1 MSSIV
6 DQSTSADDGVEDS
19 AITAAELSEKDA
31 PQTGSV
37 ARAYFQLLKP
47 RVMTLVVFTA
57 AVGLWL
63 APGEIEAWR
72 VALGLLILAVGA
84 GASGALNM
92 WYDRDI
98 DALMS
103 RTAKRPIPNGDVG
116 PNAALVYG
124 LALSIGSVIALG
136 LVTNWVAAGILAF
149 TNAFYVVIYTM
160 WLKRRTA
167 QNIVIGGAAG
177 AFPPMI
183 GWAMVSGDISWVGFV
198 LFGLIFLWT
207 PPHFWALALVKE
219 SEYGAVKVPMLPN
232 VVGAQETKRQIV
244 IYTAAMSLIGLVPF
258 VLGAAGYIYF
268 VVALAFG
275 GLFMVNAWQLL
286 RGDSLAPAK
295 RMFGFSIF
303 YLFLLFGLLLVDAR
317 SHVSL
322 TWL

>member
-1 MSSIV
+1 MTTIV
-6 DQSTSADDGVEDS
+6 DEKNAAADES
-19 AITAAELSEKDA
+19 SKITAAELSEKDA
-31 PQTGSV
+31 PQNPSV

-72 VALGLLILAVGA
+72 AVLGLLILAIGA

-98 DALMS
+98 DAVMS
-103 RTAKRPIPNGDVG
+103 RTAKRPIPNGDVT
-116 PNAALVYG
+116 PNHALIYG
-124 LALSIGSVIALG
+124 LVLSIGSVIALG
-136 LVTNWVAAGILAF
+136 FVTNWVAAGILAF

-183 GWAMVSGDISWVGFV
+183 GWAMVSGDITWVGFV
-198 LFGLIFLWT
+198 LFSLIFLWT

-219 SEYGAVKVPMLPN
+219 SEYGAVNVPMLPN
-232 VVGAQETKRQIV
+232 VAGAKETKRQIV
-244 IYTAAMSLIGLVPF
+244 SYTAAMSLTGLVPF
-258 VLGAAGYIYF
+258 LLGAAGYIYF
-268 VVALAFG
+268 IVALAFG
-275 GLFMVNAWQLL
+275 ALFMVNAWQLM

-295 RMFGFSIF
+295 RMFGYSIF
-303 YLFLLFGLLLVDAR
+303 YLFLMFGLLLFDAR
-317 SHVSL
+317 THVSL
-322 TWL
+322 TWI